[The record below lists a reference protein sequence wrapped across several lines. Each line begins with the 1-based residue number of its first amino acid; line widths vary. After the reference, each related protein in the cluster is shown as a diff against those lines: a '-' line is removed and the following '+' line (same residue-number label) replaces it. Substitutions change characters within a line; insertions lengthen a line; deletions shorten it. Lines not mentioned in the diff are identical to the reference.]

1 MAPAVDNISGDP
13 VAPPLWLKVGGKGS
27 TLQRT
32 GLVHVQG
39 RWQVGSAVHREARE
53 TQVAMTAGC
62 TGRKAA
68 LFSQLW
74 LLWVDEIRRS
84 APMPGTHLAVS
95 VLF

>member
-1 MAPAVDNISGDP
+1 M
-13 VAPPLWLKVGGKGS
+13 
-27 TLQRT
+27 
-32 GLVHVQG
+32 
-39 RWQVGSAVHREARE
+39 GSAVHREAHE
-53 TQVAMTAGC
+53 TQVAMALAGC